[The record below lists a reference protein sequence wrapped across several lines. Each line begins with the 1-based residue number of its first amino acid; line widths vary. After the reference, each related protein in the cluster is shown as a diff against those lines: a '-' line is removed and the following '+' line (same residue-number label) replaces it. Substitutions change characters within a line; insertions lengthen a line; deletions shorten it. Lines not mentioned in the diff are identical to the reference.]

1 MRETIQLID
10 FLFLILVVLYLMCQY
25 VEIHSAVYR
34 YTYHFKEHSAFV
46 FGLYSIFQQELLGG
60 LESNGEIEC
69 DSERS
74 GQAVLCFL
82 FFRSIVECMRDD
94 CLSIKLDNVDIFA
107 VSL

>member
-1 MRETIQLID
+1 MLKYILQYTDILTIS
-10 FLFLILVVLYLMCQY
+10 
-25 VEIHSAVYR
+25 E
-34 YTYHFKEHSAFV
+34 EHSAFV
-46 FGLYSIFQQELLGG
+46 FGLYNFFQQEFLGG

-74 GQAVLCFL
+74 GQPVLCFL

-107 VSL
+107 ASL